1 MKFHRGLLFKLAI
14 LFVTRATDM
23 IEMRAIVIRLH
34 GDEASVKPIGTGGC
48 GHCDSEGGCGS
59 GTLTKVF
66 CSNDARNFSVRNEVN
81 AKVGDEVQISI
92 PDGVLLRGA
101 IKMYV
106 LPLVLLLAG
115 GIAGASLAGDEAVG
129 RDACAVT
136 GALIG
141 LLLGFVIARLSP
153 RAGRAVASSIVTPV
167 TPNSFS

>member
-1 MKFHRGLLFKLAI
+1 
-14 LFVTRATDM
+14 M
-23 IEMRAIVIRLH
+23 IEMRAIVIQLH

-106 LPLVLLLAG
+106 LPLMLLLVG
-115 GIAGASLAGDEAVG
+115 GIAGASLAGDEAIG
-129 RDACAVT
+129 RDTYAVA

-141 LLLGFVIARLSP
+141 LLLGFIFARLSP
-153 RAGRAVASSIVTPV
+153 RAGRAVASSIVTTV